1 MLFPRLRSEKV
12 APEGQLSMP
21 KLEPQVS
28 QPDKP
33 EITNFEH
40 QITNKN
46 QITISKSHIR
56 SNANYLEF
64 GILVIVICL
73 VFMICY
79 LRFFITETSYETRPK
94 WHSFFFDLTGRFFGR
109 RLGWT
114 LTPDTYFPLRVWLNF
129 LRLNRYDTTILRY
142 FYTFLK
148 ADFGKKQ

>member
-28 QPDKP
+28 QPNKP

-79 LRFFITETSYETRPK
+79 LRFFITETLYETRPK

-109 RLGWT
+109 RLG
-114 LTPDTYFPLRVWLNF
+114 
-129 LRLNRYDTTILRY
+129 
-142 FYTFLK
+142 
-148 ADFGKKQ
+148 